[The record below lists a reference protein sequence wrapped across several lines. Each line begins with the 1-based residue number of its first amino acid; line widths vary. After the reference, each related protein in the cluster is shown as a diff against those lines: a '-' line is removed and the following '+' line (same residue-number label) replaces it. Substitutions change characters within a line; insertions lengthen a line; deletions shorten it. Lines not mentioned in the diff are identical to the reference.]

1 MVFYLT
7 SDNCL
12 LDPWISYDGMKAD
25 YANDDTLAEHLESSK
40 STLFDYFHK
49 YYMNKATPD
58 SSPSSTMAPPLV
70 LSPSQSMSST
80 LGSLKKSFTARYHW
94 KDKPAVN
101 ELEEY
106 FKLPLEDFDAC
117 DPIWWWISQWAQFP
131 NLYCLACDILCIPGE

>member
-1 MVFYLT
+1 M
-7 SDNCL
+7 
-12 LDPWISYDGMKAD
+12 LDPRISYDGMRAD
-25 YANDDTLAEHLESSK
+25 YTNDDTLAEYLENSK

-49 YYMNKATPD
+49 YYMNKATPGT
-58 SSPSSTMAPPLV
+58 SPSSTPSPLLV
-70 LSPSQSMSST
+70 PSPSQSTSST
-80 LGSLKKSFTARYHW
+80 LGSSKKSFTARYRR

-117 DPIWWWISQWAQFP
+117 DPIRWWVSWRAQFP